1 MMTGTRLKKKK
12 KKEKSGIPWLSSGYD
27 CKPPLP
33 RAWVWF
39 LVRERRSHEAWPKKK
54 KKTGHEK
61 LTRGSVQR
69 SNRGFGSDV
78 STNEFTGFIVL
89 YYI

>member
-12 KKEKSGIPWLSSGYD
+12 KREIGNSLAFQWLGLQASTAKGLGLVSGQGPKIPRGM
-27 CKPPLP
+27 
-33 RAWVWF
+33 A
-39 LVRERRSHEAWPKKK
+39 KKK
-54 KKTGHEK
+54 KKTGNEK